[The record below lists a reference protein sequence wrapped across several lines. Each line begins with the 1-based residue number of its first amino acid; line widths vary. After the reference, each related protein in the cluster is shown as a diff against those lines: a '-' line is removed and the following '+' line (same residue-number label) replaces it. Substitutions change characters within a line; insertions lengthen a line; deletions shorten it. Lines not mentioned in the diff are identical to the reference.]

1 MSKSQSHIATSQISA
16 KNAIFIVAPRELSVR
31 RFAQLLKRYLP
42 KANIIL
48 GISKEPYVV
57 GFEDQPQFKML
68 QLADVELIIDK
79 INDANPPHSIYT
91 YEYAQPKLDTILR
104 AHDFKRILL
113 VNGSWKYAF
122 HNSDAYKT
130 LVDRGIEFK
139 YISPFADDN
148 EAYAYEITHTPSF
161 TFPEPGTILSEQEM
175 VAAADQAALESFD
188 YSFQTGVSLGH
199 KTDDGYEFITTAF
212 NKVIPYQTYALHHGN
227 SREKNVSKPHDTNH
241 YDTIHAEMQLL
252 TKALAQNIDLTGT
265 TLFVNLLPCP
275 NCARTLSQT
284 NIAEV
289 VYRNDHSDGY
299 AVQLLEACGK
309 SVRRI
314 QTKELML

>member
-1 MSKSQSHIATSQISA
+1 MSKSSSHITKSQINA
-16 KNAIFIVAPRELSVR
+16 KNAIFITAPRELSVR

-48 GISKEPYVV
+48 GISKEQYAV
-57 GFEDQPQFKML
+57 GFEHQPQFKML
-68 QLADVELIIDK
+68 ELSDIKIVIDK
-79 INDANPPHSIYT
+79 IADANPPHDIYT
-91 YEYAQPKLDTILR
+91 FEYAQTELATIL
-104 AHDFKRILL
+104 HTHTFKRVLL

-122 HNSDAYKT
+122 HNSDAYKV

-139 YISPFADDN
+139 FVSPFADDD
-148 EAYAYEITHTPSF
+148 EAHTYETTHTPAL
-161 TFPEPGTILSEQEM
+161 TFPEPGTELSEQEM
-175 VAAADQAALESFD
+175 IAIADKAALESFD
-188 YSFQTGVSLGH
+188 YSFQTGVSLGQ
-199 KTDDGYEFITTAF
+199 KTDNGYEFMATAF

-227 SREKNVSKPHDTNH
+227 SREKNLSRPHDTNH

-252 TKALAQNIDLTGT
+252 TKTMAGGIDLTGT

-284 NIAEV
+284 AIAEV

-299 AVQLLEACGK
+299 AVRLLEACGK
-309 SVRRI
+309 SVKRVSS
-314 QTKELML
+314 